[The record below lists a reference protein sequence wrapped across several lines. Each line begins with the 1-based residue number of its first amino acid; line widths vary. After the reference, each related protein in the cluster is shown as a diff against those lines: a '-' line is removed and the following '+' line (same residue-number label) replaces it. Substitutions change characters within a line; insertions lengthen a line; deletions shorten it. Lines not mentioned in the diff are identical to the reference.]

1 MCQGIVGKP
10 NNIKIIFKIMK
21 TNKEKLISFLESAV
35 VWWGFLYAD
44 KLFINII
51 AGFVLLLY
59 GVALLLDFYK
69 IFLSYKIKV
78 ILAKSNA
85 NQED

>member
-1 MCQGIVGKP
+1 
-10 NNIKIIFKIMK
+10 MK
-21 TNKEKLISFLESAV
+21 TNKKKLISFLELAV

-44 KLFINII
+44 NIFINII
-51 AGFVLLLY
+51 AGL
-59 GVALLLDFYK
+59 ALLLDFYK

-78 ILAKSNA
+78 ISAKSNA